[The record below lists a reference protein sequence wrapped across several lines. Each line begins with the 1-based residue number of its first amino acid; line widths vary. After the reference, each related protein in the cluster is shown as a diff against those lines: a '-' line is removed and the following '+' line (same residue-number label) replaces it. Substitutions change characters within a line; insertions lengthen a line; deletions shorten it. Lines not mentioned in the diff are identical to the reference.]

1 MKYLDFYK
9 ESQRELTSTFI
20 SMFAKGRP
28 AYADHLRWLFENEE
42 KEKLVQKPV
51 FQSVF
56 PWRTYPS
63 PMSSLNNLLGQ
74 DFIDALDKAQFQDPG
89 IPNAPIETDT
99 RFPRDRNPY
108 QHQVESWEAVLRD
121 HKSILV
127 TTGTGSG
134 KTECFMIPVLKEL
147 WDAKRQANGQNLGVQ
162 AIFLYPLNALIA
174 SQRKRIHSWC
184 KALNP
189 NVSYGIYTVD
199 LDNTSNATQRQ
210 RYLPQIIDRETLR
223 TNPPQILFTNPT
235 MLEYMMV
242 RKNDQTLVESSR
254 DLKWII
260 LDEAHTYEGSKATEM
275 AMLIRRVLQLFGK
288 TPAEVNFAI
297 TSATIGE
304 GRDEEMNEFISQLTG
319 KDARNDF
326 RVIGGERIVPELTR
340 YDGLNHINTT
350 FGLHITE
357 NDIVQLRNQLNAPT
371 VKSLSLDEICQS
383 LGFEGTAEEKLK
395 MIDMLSA
402 KGSAQ
407 TNDERTALLPVRA
420 HFFGRS
426 ISGLYACTNPDC
438 SQYHK
443 NHIDI
448 GTLTSF
454 ASQTCPHCGGKMLE
468 VVRCNSC
475 GEFLLQG
482 EREIPEGTPPISEYF
497 MKDNTLQLHHL
508 LDDDDTLN
516 SVDEE
521 DEDDG
526 DNDGNTR
533 NNNHRSNLLL
543 SSTKDDVPFNG
554 ANLYYHR
561 LNSVDGTIQNVVN
574 PVDGA
579 YTSCNNP
586 NGRNSD
592 DLLCPSCGESSRQC
606 TRFVFPSSLESRLL
620 THIFL
625 DQSEKMENV
634 QNPNT
639 LVYEGR
645 KFITF
650 TDNRQGTAKIAQG
663 ANVDV
668 EREWVRSIILDEANV
683 DVSSQE
689 TDLEGQIEQLESVIR
704 KDPSLTSAL
713 TPSINTLRK
722 SLITLRNTLPGYT
735 TIETNHSGDTD
746 LQLLTNQI
754 EGAKTVDYLKAMF
767 IDQMGNKPLRGNSL
781 ETLGLVH
788 LDYPAIRRLTINQV
802 PPVFNAFYGYVD
814 DVQALNDWKDFLRIC
829 LDYQIRRNT
838 HIIIPDGDIR
848 NLVTQ
853 RYFSDPI
860 YYIGTGRRIER
871 GNGRKS
877 KIWPLLADVGRT
889 DNVVSRL
896 PLLLLLGKG
905 ICEPANVDQ
914 NVRDSVNGILREA
927 WDFLSREIL
936 TNVNEDLSDPQN
948 PNNNYVG
955 YKLNIFDD
963 TKVKLSLIER
973 ATVCPMTSQI
983 LDCTFRG
990 ISPMAKGHLD
1000 PRTLAKYTIISPIVD
1015 VPRCSVRK
1023 ADFVQNGEFNERLWR
1038 DTMTRWFDETF
1049 RPALQPL
1056 GGDLSQQR
1064 NLFLKRPIYLTKE
1077 HSAQIDSEILR
1088 DSERKFE
1095 NGQLNVLSCSTTMEM
1110 GVDIGGISTVMM
1122 NNVPPKPAN
1131 YLQRAGRA
1139 GRRSET
1145 QSLALTICNDNP
1157 IGHEVLDNLKWAL
1170 DHEIEAP
1177 RMSLSSE
1184 TIIQRHINSLLLGIY
1199 IRSTQG
1205 AQVSDQIG
1213 AFIYGHD
1220 YENTTQIS
1228 YTFDGYK
1235 LFLRNA
1241 RTDNNTIDK
1250 IRDVVRGTVY
1260 ESYAVDD
1267 MISQAF
1273 DMIEEICGNLSREIT
1288 NLQRTLQGTNN
1299 TRYQNYL
1306 NLRIKTLW
1314 EKHLISYLSEHNYIP
1329 SASIPTN
1336 NARLVYFIEGRQ
1348 KETQRQRSQAIQEY
1362 APGKEVV
1369 IANMVYPV
1377 IGIEIEGDVNADRTS
1392 ERYLS
1397 KCTTCGY
1404 VSLSHNTQHQCP
1416 QCGGNLSPILEGQN
1430 PNENTLSIEPTGFVA
1445 GTGRRTKN
1453 PKIPNDFVVP
1463 ELIGMEQW
1471 DDERNGEVYSMRS
1484 SKHADAQILY
1494 VNKGHGY
1501 GFAYCPYC
1509 GKMEAESG
1517 IGIQA
1522 LPSAMNGHIH
1532 LLTGNR
1538 CIGNSTGATIRRNV
1552 ILSACYHT
1560 DISEM
1565 EVQTDYDPY
1574 TRKQEHS
1581 TLLYTLGT
1589 IICNT
1594 FTKRLGINE
1603 DEVWFGITPKRTL
1616 FFYDTASGGAGY
1628 ASQLPMY
1635 IEKILDECKTKLS
1648 SCQCQKACTSCL
1660 IDRRSQWF
1668 VQYLDKQIAL
1678 EWLNNEYNNRQ
1689 IIPVELKQALSTN
1702 DIRKVTKDIVTEI
1715 LTFIQ
1720 QKHFNNVDYFL
1731 KEGLQ
1736 ADDLFSKLERE
1747 FMLLNAQGKT
1757 VKMVVALNDSTQ
1769 RLSMGVRM
1777 ELNNLG
1783 ARYSGLRALAHTPDG
1798 VTPVIQ
1804 FADGNDVVT
1813 YVKYDNNI
1821 YCVMNTNAIVKC
1833 DYSVDLTPEPTDVC
1847 YVYNFS
1853 EQSVLSNELLGKLLE
1868 DRHLEEFLHEKS
1880 RRVSIKYSDIYISN
1894 PLSCMILA
1902 SIVNQF
1908 RVNYGLEIM
1917 RVDVETGRQFK
1928 TYVDPRYQDYLDADF
1943 AISSERDDYLRDT
1956 FNAFDIKLCDISTD
1970 RKLPHARLLTIYN
1983 DEYEITINPDGGF
1996 AQGWRIYNVRTSDIA
2011 EDRTKALTLTNSQY
2025 RSNLPIRFTIGWKNR

>member
-1 MKYLDFYK
+1 MKYSDFYK

-20 SMFAKGRP
+20 SMFAKGKP

-63 PMSSLNNLLGQ
+63 PMRSLGNLLGQ
-74 DFIDALDKAQFQDPG
+74 DFIDALDRAQFQDPG

-99 RFPRDRNPY
+99 RFPKDRDPY

-147 WDAKRQANGQNLGVQ
+147 WDAKRQAQGRNLGVQ

-189 NVSYGIYTVD
+189 NVSYGIYTGD
-199 LDNTSNATQRQ
+199 LDKTSNAAQRQ
-210 RYLPQIIDRETLR
+210 NYFPQIIDRDTLR

-242 RKNDQTLVESSR
+242 RKNDQTLVESSSN
-254 DLKWII
+254 LKWII

-275 AMLIRRVLQLFGK
+275 AMLIRRVLKLFGK
-288 TPAEVNFAI
+288 KPAEVNFAI

-304 GRDEEMNEFISQLTG
+304 GNDDEMNEFISQLTG
-319 KDARNDF
+319 KDAKNDF
-326 RVIGGERIVPELTR
+326 RVIGGERIVPDLTR
-340 YDGLNHINTT
+340 YDGLNDINAR
-350 FGLHITE
+350 FGLNISE
-357 NDIVQLRNQLNAPT
+357 NDIIQLRNQLNAPD

-383 LGFEGTAEEKLK
+383 LGFEGTTEEKLDL
-395 MIDMLSA
+395 IDMLSA

-407 TNDERTALLPVRA
+407 TNYENTALLPVRA

-426 ISGLYACTNPDC
+426 ISGLYACTNPNC
-438 SQYHK
+438 SQYHR

-448 GTLTSF
+448 GTLTTF

-468 VVRCNSC
+468 VIRCNSC
-475 GEFLLQG
+475 GEYLLQG
-482 EREIPEGTPPISEYF
+482 ERENPEGTPPVSEYY

-521 DEDDG
+521 EDDG
-526 DNDGNTR
+526 NDGN
-533 NNNHRSNLLL
+533 NNENTQNNSNHRGNLLL

-561 LNSVDGTIQNVVN
+561 INSVDGTIQDEVD

-606 TRFVFPSSLESRLL
+606 TRIIFPSSLESRLL

-634 QNPNT
+634 QNPNA

-668 EREWVRSIILDEANV
+668 EREWVRSVILDEANV
-683 DVSSQE
+683 DVSSQVRDHE
-689 TDLEGQIEQLESVIR
+689 EQIRRLENAIQNNPDLTATLM
-704 KDPSLTSAL
+704 
-713 TPSINTLRK
+713 PSINTHRANIN
-722 SLITLRNTLPGYT
+722 SLQNSLPGYT
-735 TIETNHSGDTD
+735 TIETSHSGDTD
-746 LQLLTNQI
+746 LRLLTNQI
-754 EGAKTVDYLKAMF
+754 EGARTVDYLKSMF

-802 PPVFNAFYGYVD
+802 PQIFKAFYGYVD
-814 DVQALNDWKDFLRIC
+814 DIQALNDWKDFLRIC
-829 LDYQIRRNT
+829 IDYQIRRNT

-860 YYIGTGRRIER
+860 YYISTGRRIER
-871 GNGRKS
+871 DNGRKS
-877 KIWPLLADVGRT
+877 KIWPLLEDVGRT

-896 PLLLLLGKG
+896 PLLLLLGRG
-905 ICEPANVDQ
+905 ICNPANVDQ

-927 WDFLSREIL
+927 WNFLSREIL
-936 TNVNEDLSDPQN
+936 TNVNEDLYDPQN

-963 TKVKLSLIER
+963 NKVKLSLIEK

-983 LDCTFRG
+983 LDCTFKG

-1000 PRTLAKYTIISPIVD
+1000 PRTLAKYTIVSPIVD
-1015 VPRCSVRK
+1015 VPRCPIRK
-1023 ADFVQNGEFNERLWR
+1023 ADFVQNGEFNEQLWR
-1038 DTMTRWFDETF
+1038 DAVTHWFDETF
-1049 RPALQPL
+1049 RPALQSL

-1088 DSERKFE
+1088 NSERKFE

-1157 IGHEVLDNLKWAL
+1157 IGHEVLDNPKWAL

-1199 IRSTQG
+1199 VRSTQG

-1220 YENTTQIS
+1220 YQNTTQIN

-1235 LFLRNA
+1235 LFLKNA
-1241 RTDNNTIDK
+1241 KTDNNTIDIIK
-1250 IRDVVRGTVY
+1250 DVVSGTIY

-1267 MISQAF
+1267 MISQAL
-1273 DMIEEICGNLSREIT
+1273 DMIYEVCESLRREIT
-1288 NLQRTLQGTNN
+1288 SLQKTLQTATN
-1299 TRYQNYL
+1299 RYQTYL

-1336 NARLVYFIEGRQ
+1336 NARLVYFVEGRQ

-1392 ERYLS
+1392 ERCLS

-1416 QCGGNLSPILEGQN
+1416 QCGGNLTPILDGQN
-1430 PNENTLSIEPTGFVA
+1430 PNENTLSVEPTGFVA

-1471 DDERNGEVYSMRS
+1471 DDEQNGEVYSMRS

-1522 LPSAMNGHIH
+1522 LPSAMNGHLH
-1532 LLTGNR
+1532 LFTGNR
-1538 CIGNSTGATIRRNV
+1538 CYGNNTGATIRRNV

-1560 DISEM
+1560 DISEL
-1565 EVQTDYDPY
+1565 EVQTDYNPF
-1574 TRKQEHS
+1574 TREHT

-1616 FFYDTASGGAGY
+1616 FFYDAASGGAGY

-1648 SCQCQKACTSCL
+1648 ACQCQKACTSCL

-1668 VQYLDKQIAL
+1668 VQYLDKNIAL

-1689 IIPVELKQALSTN
+1689 IIPDELKQALGTD
-1702 DIRKVTKDIVTEI
+1702 DIRKVTKNLVTEI
-1715 LTFIQ
+1715 LNFIQ
-1720 QKHFNNVDYFL
+1720 QKHFISIDYFL

-1736 ADDLFSKLERE
+1736 ADDLFTKIERE
-1747 FMLLNAQGKT
+1747 LMLLKAQGKS
-1757 VKMVVALNDSTQ
+1757 VSMVVALNDST
-1769 RLSMGVRM
+1769 RKLPMCDRM
-1777 ELNNLG
+1777 DLNNLG
-1783 ARYSGLRALAHTPDG
+1783 ARYSGLKALTIIPDG
-1798 VTPVIQ
+1798 VTPIIQ
-1804 FADGNDVVT
+1804 FTGGDDMVT
-1813 YVKYDNNI
+1813 YVKYDDHI
-1821 YCVMNTNAIVKC
+1821 YRVMSTNAISKC

-1847 YVYNFS
+1847 YVYNFT
-1853 EQSVLSNELLGKLLE
+1853 EQSILSNELLGKLLE
-1868 DRHLEEFLHEKS
+1868 DRHLEEFLQDKNKS
-1880 RRVSIKYSDIYISN
+1880 VSIKYTEIYISN
-1894 PLSCMILA
+1894 PLSCIILA
-1902 SIVNQF
+1902 TIINQF
-1908 RVNYGLEIM
+1908 REIYGLEIM
-1917 RVDVETGRQFK
+1917 SVDIETGRKFK
-1928 TYVDPRYQDYLDADF
+1928 TIDYRYQDYLDADF
-1943 AISSERDDYLRDT
+1943 AIASERDEYLRDT
-1956 FNAFDIKLCDISTD
+1956 FNAFDIRLCDISTNQ
-1970 RKLPHARLLTIYN
+1970 RLPHARLLTIYN
-1983 DEYEITINPDGGF
+1983 DEFEITINPDGGI
-1996 AQGWRIYNVRTSDIA
+1996 AQGWKAYGITTYDIN
-2011 EDRTKALTLTNSQY
+2011 EDRTRVITLTNTHY
-2025 RSNLPIRFTIGWKNR
+2025 RDNLPIRFTIGWNKK

>member
-1 MKYLDFYK
+1 MKYSEFYK

-56 PWRTYPS
+56 PWRTYPL
-63 PMSSLNNLLGQ
+63 PMSCLNNLFGQ
-74 DFIDALDKAQFQDPG
+74 DFIDALDRAQFQDPDPNV
-89 IPNAPIETDT
+89 INAPIETDT

-147 WDAKRQANGQNLGVQ
+147 WDAKMQANGQNLGVQ

-184 KALNP
+184 KAINP
-189 NVSYGIYTVD
+189 NVSYGIYTGEMD
-199 LDNTSNATQRQ
+199 DTTNADMRN
-210 RYLPQIIDRETLR
+210 RFSPQIIDRETLR

-242 RKNDQTLVESSR
+242 RKNDATLVESSR
-254 DLKWII
+254 HLKWII

-304 GRDEEMNEFISQLTG
+304 GNDDEMNEFISQLTG
-319 KDARNDF
+319 KDAKNDF
-326 RVIGGERIVPELTR
+326 SVIGGERIVPDLTR
-340 YDGLNHINTT
+340 YDGLNDINAR
-350 FGLHITE
+350 FRLNISE
-357 NDIVQLRNQLNAPT
+357 NDIIQLRNQLNAD
-371 VKSLSLDEICQS
+371 VKSLSLDEICQT
-383 LGFEGTAEEKLK
+383 LGFEGTTEEKLEL
-395 MIDMLSA
+395 IDMLST

-407 TNDERTALLPVRA
+407 TKGESTALLPIRA

-426 ISGLYACTNPDC
+426 ISGLYACTNPNC
-438 SQYHK
+438 PQYHR

-482 EREIPEGTPPISEYF
+482 EREMPVGTPPISEYF

-521 DEDDG
+521 DDNDV
-526 DNDGNTR
+526 DNDGNTP
-533 NNNHRSNLLL
+533 NNDNRRGNLLL

-554 ANLYYHR
+554 AYLYYHR
-561 LNSVDGTIQNVVN
+561 LNSVDGTIQNEVDY
-574 PVDGA
+574 VDGL

-606 TRFVFPSSLESRLL
+606 TRIIFPSSLESRLL
-620 THIFL
+620 THVFL
-625 DQSEKMENV
+625 DQSERMENV
-634 QNPNT
+634 LNPNT

-663 ANVDV
+663 SNIDV
-668 EREWVRSIILDEANV
+668 EREWVRSVILDEANV

-689 TDLEGQIEQLESVIR
+689 KDLEGQIEQLEGVIR
-704 KDPSLTSAL
+704 ENPSLTLAL
-713 TPSINTLRK
+713 TPSINTLRTD
-722 SLITLRNTLPGYT
+722 LINLRNTLPGYT
-735 TIETNHSGDTD
+735 TIETHHFGDTD
-746 LQLLTNQI
+746 LRLLTNQI
-754 EGAKTVDYLKAMF
+754 EGANTVNYLKSMF

-788 LDYPAIRRLTINQV
+788 LDYPAIRRLTSNQV
-802 PPVFNAFYGYVD
+802 PLVFRAFYGYDD

-829 LDYQIRRNT
+829 IDYQIRRNS

-871 GNGRKS
+871 ENGRKS
-877 KIWPLLADVGRT
+877 KIWPLLAEVGRT

-905 ICEPANVDQ
+905 ISEPANVDQ

-927 WDFLSREIL
+927 WNFLSREIL
-936 TNVNEDLSDPQN
+936 TNVNENLTDPQN
-948 PNNNYVG
+948 PNKNYVG

-963 TKVKLSLIER
+963 NKVKLSLIEK

-1000 PRTLAKYTIISPIVD
+1000 SRTLAKYTVISQIVD
-1015 VPRCSVRK
+1015 VPRCSIRK
-1023 ADFVQNGEFNERLWR
+1023 ADFVQNGEFNEQLWR
-1038 DTMTRWFDETF
+1038 DAMTCWFDETF
-1049 RPALQPL
+1049 RPALQSL

-1064 NLFLKRPIYLTKE
+1064 NLFIKRPIYLTKE

-1157 IGHEVLDNLKWAL
+1157 IGHEVLDKPKWAL
-1170 DHEIEAP
+1170 YHKIEAP

-1199 IRSTQG
+1199 IRLTQG

-1220 YENTTQIS
+1220 YQNRTQIN

-1241 RTDNNTIDK
+1241 RTDNNTIDIIK
-1250 IRDVVRGTVY
+1250 DVVRGTVY

-1273 DMIEEICGNLSREIT
+1273 DMIEEICEKLNSEIT
-1288 NLQRTLQGTNN
+1288 SLQN
-1299 TRYQNYL
+1299 TYQTATSRYQTYL
-1306 NLRIKTLW
+1306 ELRIKTLW

-1336 NARLVYFIEGRQ
+1336 NARLVYFVEDRL

-1369 IANMVYPV
+1369 IANMIFPV
-1377 IGIEIEGDVNADRTS
+1377 IGIEVEGDVNADRTS

-1397 KCTTCGY
+1397 KCTSCGY

-1416 QCGGNLSPILEGQN
+1416 QCGGNLTPILDGQN
-1430 PNENTLSIEPTGFVA
+1430 PNDNTLSIEPTGFVA

-1509 GKMEAESG
+1509 GKMEAEKG
-1517 IGIQA
+1517 ISIQA
-1522 LPSAMNGHIH
+1522 LPAAMNGHHHIF
-1532 LLTGNR
+1532 TGNP
-1538 CIGNSTGATIRRNV
+1538 CYGNNTGATIRRNV

-1565 EVQTDYDPY
+1565 EVQADYAPFS
-1574 TRKQEHS
+1574 REHT

-1635 IEKILDECKTKLS
+1635 IEKILDECKKKLS
-1648 SCQCQKACTSCL
+1648 LCQCIKACTSCL

-1668 VQYLDKQIAL
+1668 VQYLDKNIAL
-1678 EWLNNEYNNRQ
+1678 EWLDNEYNNRQ
-1689 IIPVELKQALSTN
+1689 IIPDELQQSLGTD
-1702 DIRKVTKDIVTEI
+1702 DIRKVTKDIGTEI
-1715 LTFIQ
+1715 LNFIQ

-1736 ADDLFSKLERE
+1736 ADDLFTKLERE
-1747 FMLLNAQGKT
+1747 FMLLYAQGKT
-1757 VKMVVALNDSTQ
+1757 VKMVVALSDSTR
-1769 RLSMGVRM
+1769 RLPMGIRM
-1777 ELNNLG
+1777 DLNNLG
-1783 ARYSGLRALAHTPDG
+1783 VRYSGLSALTQIPDG

-1804 FADGNDVVT
+1804 FEDGNNVVT
-1813 YVKYDNNI
+1813 YVKYDKNI
-1821 YCVMNTNAIVKC
+1821 YRVMNTNAICKC
-1833 DYSVDLTPEPTDVC
+1833 NYSVDLTPEPTDVC
-1847 YVYNFS
+1847 YVYNFR
-1853 EQSVLSNELLGKLLE
+1853 EQSISSKDLLGKLLE
-1868 DRHLEEFLHEKS
+1868 GRHLEEFLHDKS
-1880 RRVSIKYSDIYISN
+1880 KRVSIKYSDIYISN
-1894 PLSCMILA
+1894 PLACIILVT
-1902 SIVNQF
+1902 IINQF
-1908 RVNYGLEIM
+1908 KENYGLDIM
-1917 RVDVETGRQFK
+1917 RVDIETGRVFK
-1928 TYVDPRYQDYLDADF
+1928 TVDYRYQDYLDTDF
-1943 AISSERDDYLRDT
+1943 AIASERDVYLRET
-1956 FNAFDIKLCDISTD
+1956 FNAFGIRLCDISTNQ
-1970 RKLPHARLLTIYN
+1970 RLQHARLLTIYN
-1983 DEYEITINPDGGF
+1983 DEFEIMFNPDGGV
-1996 AQGWRIYNVRTSDIA
+1996 AQGWKAFGVTINDID
-2011 EDRTKALTLTNSQY
+2011 EDRTRIITLTNTQF
-2025 RSNLPIRFTIGWKNR
+2025 RDRLPIRFTIGWEIK